1 MKKYRWLK
9 YIAAL
14 FIAPLILKGLD
25 KELGPIDSNW
35 PCTSC
40 HSMKPFFE
48 EYKASAHYFGRSG
61 VKAGC
66 VNCHVKGGSLVS
78 LSGATLL
85 IKDAF
90 KEVFKPVR
98 NREDADARRPE
109 MAKRVRGRLIET
121 RSGVCFGC
129 HVEDAIVPT
138 KDRGKN
144 AHESMKEKGK
154 TCIECHFNLV
164 HAKTPWEKAKKKEEA
179 GDDELDGGNA
189 EPAEEEL

>member
-25 KELGPIDSNW
+25 KELGPVDSNW

-48 EYKASAHYFGRSG
+48 EYKASVHYFGRSG

-66 VNCHVKGGSLVS
+66 VNCHIKGGSLVS
-78 LSGATLL
+78 VNGATLL
-85 IKDAF
+85 IRDTF
-90 KEVFKPVR
+90 KELFKPIK
-98 NREDADARRPE
+98 NKEDADARRPE
-109 MAKRVRGRLIET
+109 MANRVRDRLIET

-164 HAKTPWEKAKKKEEA
+164 HAKAPWEKEKKKEET
-179 GDDELDGGNA
+179 GGDELDGGGG
-189 EPAEEEL
+189 EPKEEEL

>member
-48 EYKASAHYFGRSG
+48 EYKTSVHYFGRSG

-78 LSGATLL
+78 VSGATLL
-85 IKDAF
+85 IKDTY
-90 KEVFKPVR
+90 KEIFKPVK
-98 NREDADARRPE
+98 NREDAEARRPE
-109 MAKRVRGRLIET
+109 MAKRVRDHLIET

-129 HVEDAIVPT
+129 HVEDAINPT

-164 HAKTPWEKAKKKEEA
+164 HAKVPWEKEKKKEEA
-179 GDDELDGGNA
+179 GGDELDGGNA
-189 EPAEEEL
+189 EPEEEEL